1 MEGAMV
7 SAVTG
12 ALNSLLFKLNDL
24 LGSEHKSLKGLRG
37 EIGFLESEHRS
48 MNSMLRRLADMEEID
63 AQTKEWRDRVREM
76 AYDIEDCID
85 LFVHHLGSLTGKAGV
100 IKKMAW
106 IIKGLQLSH
115 RISGHIQELKARVMD
130 ESDRYRRYDTMN
142 ISSMSSDASGSRTRS
157 VDPRL
162 SALYTEAERLVGI
175 DGPKDKII
183 KWLMDTQGG
192 ISRRLRTMAIVG
204 AFVTVSQNPNVKHV
218 LAKILSDV
226 SGAIGGALADEH
238 HLINKLREYLQDR
251 RYFLVIDDIWDA
263 QTWRIIECA
272 LVKNSQGSRIVTTT
286 RINDIAKSCC
296 CSCGDQVYEM
306 KVLCATDSKRLFF
319 RRIFN
324 SDERCPPQLREAA
337 NNILRKCGGLP
348 LAIISISSLLA
359 TKPKSLDQWDKVKTR
374 INYTQENS
382 PDIETMAWVL
392 SLSYFDLPHHLKTC
406 LMYLSIFPEDYV
418 IKKERLIG
426 RWIAEGFIHEKQ
438 GESLYEIGEDYFNEL
453 INRSLLQPVDIEDDG
468 QVHACRVH
476 DTILD
481 FIVSRSNEENFVT
494 MVGASDLTSTPTGKI
509 RRLSFHKNS
518 EGSVTMPA
526 HLLRCHV
533 RSLTTFLHAGQLQ
546 RLTHLLV
553 DCHVKLPDGIGNM
566 QALEELTGFSAF
578 MYPSTFLQE
587 IGKISSLRVLRVVW
601 NYVDFQ
607 GNAETYRE
615 NLDISLTKLGTCYLE
630 SLSLDIHGHDEEDD
644 FSLHLWTLA
653 PCRLQK
659 LYIGRWHPI
668 SRIPN
673 WTESLANLQYLHIYV
688 KRINQEDLRMLG
700 SIPSLLTLYLFSDEA
715 PEEKLTITSQG
726 FQSLKFFKIH
736 CYHMGLVFEAGSMAK
751 LEYLHILISA
761 FQVKSWDGSFDFG
774 IQHLSC
780 LTKVYAYINCYGLT
794 AEEAEAAVNAIMV
807 SVDTIP
813 NCPKLQIDRR
823 YAPL

>member
-1 MEGAMV
+1 
-7 SAVTG
+7 
-12 ALNSLLFKLNDL
+12 
-24 LGSEHKSLKGLRG
+24 
-37 EIGFLESEHRS
+37 
-48 MNSMLRRLADMEEID
+48 
-63 AQTKEWRDRVREM
+63 M

-106 IIKGLQLSH
+106 RIKGLQLSH
-115 RISGHIQELKARVMD
+115 RISGRIQELKARVMD

-142 ISSMSSDASGSRTRS
+142 ISSMSSEAHLHRDASGSRTRS

-192 ISRRLRTMAIVG
+192 ISQRLRTMAIVG
-204 AFVTVSQNPNVKHV
+204 CGGLGKTTLANQVYLEVKNQFDCSAFVTVSQNPDVKHV
-218 LAKILSDV
+218 LAKFLSDV

-238 HLINKLREYLQDR
+238 HLINKLREYLQDK

-286 RINDIAKSCC
+286 RINEIAKSCC
-296 CSCGDQVYEM
+296 CSYGDQVYEM
-306 KVLCATDSKRLFF
+306 KALCATDSKRLFF

-359 TKPKSLDQWDKVKTR
+359 TKPKSLDQWDKVKSR

-426 RWIAEGFIHEKQ
+426 RWIAEGFIHAKQ
-438 GESLYEIGEDYFNEL
+438 GESLYEIGENYFNEL

-481 FIVSRSNEENFVT
+481 FVVPPLLGFYGLRVLDLENCSGLKNHDLKSIGRLIQLRYLNIKGT
-494 MVGASDLTSTPTGKI
+494 DISDLPCQIRELQYLETLDIRST
-509 RRLSFHKNS
+509 
-518 EGSVTMPA
+518 
-526 HLLRCHV
+526 HV
-533 RSLTTFLHAGQLQ
+533 KELPSAIVQLQ
-546 RLTHLLV
+546 RLAHLLV

-566 QALEELTGFSAF
+566 QALEELTGFSVF

-615 NLDISLTKLGTCYLE
+615 NLAISLTKLGTCYLE

-653 PCRLQK
+653 PCRLRK

-715 PEEKLTITSQG
+715 PKEKLTISSQG
-726 FQSLKFFKIH
+726 FQSLTFFKIH

-774 IQHLSC
+774 IQHLYC

-794 AEEAEAAVNAIMV
+794 AEEAEAAVNAIMI